1 MTRGRAAF
9 WIVFAATLAVYA
21 VMVFWTL
28 PVIAAAAGGLAPF
41 DMRPAGYSEPQAR
54 AFLAALSPEGRSLYL
69 TLQNKLDLA
78 YPALLAATLTM
89 SLIWL
94 FPRLSRS
101 ARVALC
107 ALPAAG
113 AIFDYIENARVA
125 AMLRASP
132 GDVTAQQIELASRA
146 TILKSGYTTVAMGL
160 VLIGLVQWALCRK
173 RPRHG

>member
-41 DMRPAGYSEPQAR
+41 DMRPSGYSEPQAR
-54 AFLAALSPEGRSLYL
+54 AFLASLSPDGRSIYL
-69 TLQNKLDLA
+69 TLQHKLDLA
-78 YPALLAATLTM
+78 YPALLAATLIM
-89 SLIWL
+89 SLVWL
-94 FPRLSRS
+94 FPQLSRI

-107 ALPAAG
+107 ALPVAG
-113 AIFDYIENARVA
+113 AIFDYIENAKVA

-146 TILKSGYTTVAMGL
+146 TILKSGYTTLAMGL
-160 VLIGLVQWALCRK
+160 VLIGLVPWVLRQK
-173 RPRHG
+173 RLRDG